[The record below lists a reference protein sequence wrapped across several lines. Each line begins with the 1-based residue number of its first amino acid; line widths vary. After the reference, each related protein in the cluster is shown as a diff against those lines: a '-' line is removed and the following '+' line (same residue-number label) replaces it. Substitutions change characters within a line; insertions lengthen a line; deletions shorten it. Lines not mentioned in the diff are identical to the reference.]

1 MAINLE
7 DSALLAKIGGGD
19 LMAVE
24 AEYHRACLTKFR
36 ENDRAQNREYLA
48 LSKEEKKI
56 EARVVIELCSYIEN
70 SVEEGILCFKLSE
83 LRNLYQSRLSNFGII
98 KEINKVR
105 FKEAILSHFPDAQA
119 QNDGKHIL
127 LILKLGMQHML
138 KETIHQQEKK
148 MMLLSKAAKI
158 IREEMFNFQ
167 GFKFCSSFPS
177 GCQYQASIWTTSEL
191 PQQNRP
197 SPASWVWSLD
207 EAANTCT
214 LPVASKACLELI
226 KCSCKSSKGCDVRC
240 GCKKA
245 NWNCTELCNCI
256 P

>member
-7 DSALLAKIGGGD
+7 DSALLAKIEGGD
-19 LMAVE
+19 LMAIE
-24 AEYHRACLTKFR
+24 ANYHRACLTNFR
-36 ENDRAQNREYLA
+36 NNDRAQNREYLA

-56 EARVVIELCSYIEN
+56 EARVVKELCSYIEN

-105 FKEAILSHFPDAQA
+105 FKEAILSHFLDAQA

-138 KETIHQQEKK
+138 KETIHQQEENDA
-148 MMLLSKAAKI
+148 LILSKAAKI
-158 IREEMFNFQ
+158 IQEEMFNFQ
-167 GFKFCSSFPS
+167 GFKFCGSFPS

-191 PQQNRP
+191 P
-197 SPASWVWSLD
+197 
-207 EAANTCT
+207 
-214 LPVASKACLELI
+214 
-226 KCSCKSSKGCDVRC
+226 
-240 GCKKA
+240 
-245 NWNCTELCNCI
+245 
-256 P
+256 

>member
-19 LMAVE
+19 LMAIE
-24 AEYHRACLTKFR
+24 AKYHRACLTKFSN
-36 ENDRAQNREYLA
+36 NDRAQNREYLA

-70 SVEEGILCFKLSE
+70 SVEDGILCFKLSE

-148 MMLLSKAAKI
+148 MMHSSCLKQLKLSGKKCLTF
-158 IREEMFNFQ
+158 RGSNFAVPFHL
-167 GFKFCSSFPS
+167 G
-177 GCQYQASIWTTSEL
+177 
-191 PQQNRP
+191 
-197 SPASWVWSLD
+197 V
-207 EAANTCT
+207 NTKLAYG
-214 LPVASKACLELI
+214 LPVNYHSRTGQVMYITCCEQSMLRTDQVQL
-226 KCSCKSSKGCDVRC
+226 
-240 GCKKA
+240 
-245 NWNCTELCNCI
+245 
-256 P
+256 

>member
-19 LMAVE
+19 LMAIE
-24 AEYHRACLTKFR
+24 AKYHRACLTKFR
-36 ENDRAQNREYLA
+36 NNDRAQNREYLA

-56 EARVVIELCSYIEN
+56 EARVDCSYIEN

-119 QNDGKHIL
+119 QNDGKHIF

-148 MMLLSKAAKI
+148 MMHSSCLKQLKLSGKKCLTF
-158 IREEMFNFQ
+158 RGSNFAVPFHL
-167 GFKFCSSFPS
+167 G
-177 GCQYQASIWTTSEL
+177 
-191 PQQNRP
+191 
-197 SPASWVWSLD
+197 V
-207 EAANTCT
+207 NTKLAYG
-214 LPVASKACLELI
+214 LPVNYHSRTGQVMYITCCEQSMLRTDQVQL
-226 KCSCKSSKGCDVRC
+226 
-240 GCKKA
+240 
-245 NWNCTELCNCI
+245 
-256 P
+256 